1 MPKVSQPENV
11 SGSGF
16 MTPKQ
21 CSVYH
26 VLLPVSLF
34 SVAIKPWLHV
44 EIRKYKSLL
53 STSQDLCEE
62 AVILLS
68 LLANSYV

>member
-16 MTPKQ
+16 HDPQ
-21 CSVYH
+21 A
-26 VLLPVSLF
+26 VLCLPCPAAYQF

-62 AVILLS
+62 VVILLS
-68 LLANSYV
+68 LLANLYV